1 MATRSA
7 EDTKGKTAVSERL
20 QSQNRIRATDRVFT
34 YALMVA
40 LSVVFLA
47 PFAWMVLTSLKPSDQ
62 VVAGSP
68 FKLPETLEWRNYS
81 DVMRQA
87 PFHVYFKNTAI
98 LVALSILGTTLSSS
112 LCGYGF
118 ARLRF
123 PGRDK
128 LFILVLSTMM
138 LPPVVTLIPSFV
150 IFRYLGWVNTFK
162 PLVLP
167 FFFGSPFFI
176 FLFRQFFRTIPRDLE
191 DAAKIDGAT
200 AFETFWRIML
210 PLSKASV
217 ITVTIFTFV
226 AVYNDFMGPL
236 VYLNSESKWTVALG
250 LASLQGALMYKTP
263 WNFIMAASVI
273 TLIPALVVFFAS
285 QRYLVEGIVTSGM
298 KV

>member
-1 MATRSA
+1 
-7 EDTKGKTAVSERL
+7 
-20 QSQNRIRATDRVFT
+20 
-34 YALMVA
+34 MVA
-40 LSVVFLA
+40 LSIVFLA
-47 PFAWMVLTSLKPSDQ
+47 PFAWMVSTSLKPSHQ

-68 FKLPETLEWRNYS
+68 FKLPETFEWGNYT
-81 DVMRQA
+81 DVMQQA
-87 PFHVYFKNTAI
+87 PFEVYFKNTAV
-98 LVALSILGTTLSSS
+98 LVALSILGAVLSSS

-138 LPPVVTLIPSFV
+138 LPPAVTLIPAFV
-150 IFRYLGWVNTFK
+150 IFRHLGWINTFK

-167 FFFGSPFFI
+167 FFFGVPFYI

-191 DAAKIDGAT
+191 DAAQIDGAT
-200 AFETFWRIML
+200 SFETFWRIMV
-210 PLSKASV
+210 PLSKPAV

-226 AVYNDFMGPL
+226 MVYNDFMGPL

-273 TLIPALVVFFAS
+273 TLLPALVVFFAA

>member
-1 MATRSA
+1 MSQPQEAQKTQKSA
-7 EDTKGKTAVSERL
+7 RLPSRRRMRAAERL
-20 QSQNRIRATDRVFT
+20 WT
-34 YALMVA
+34 YGLMVA
-40 LSVVFLA
+40 LSIVFLA
-47 PFAWMVLTSLKPSDQ
+47 PFAWMVSTSLKPSDQ

-68 FKLPETLEWRNYS
+68 FKPPETLEWRNYA

-87 PFHVYFKNTAI
+87 PFHVYFKNTAVV
-98 LVALSILGTTLSSS
+98 VALSILGAVLSSS

-128 LFILVLSTMM
+128 LFLLVLATMM
-138 LPPVVTLIPSFV
+138 LPPAVTLIPAFV
-150 IFRYLGWVNTFK
+150 IFRYLGWINTFK

-167 FFFGSPFFI
+167 FFFGVPFYI

-200 AFETFWRIML
+200 SFETFWRIMV
-210 PLSKASV
+210 PLSKPAV

-226 AVYNDFMGPL
+226 MVYNDFMGPL

-273 TLIPALVVFFAS
+273 TLIPALLVFFAS

>member
-1 MATRSA
+1 MRRA
-7 EDTKGKTAVSERL
+7 ERGIA
-20 QSQNRIRATDRVFT
+20 
-34 YALMVA
+34 YALMVV

-47 PFAWMVLTSLKPSDQ
+47 PFGWMLLTSLKPSDQ
-62 VVAGSP
+62 IVARSP
-68 FKLPETLEWRNYS
+68 FKLPETLAWRNYV
-81 DVMRQA
+81 DVMQQA
-87 PFHVYFKNTAI
+87 PFHVYFKNTAM
-98 LVALSILGTTLSSS
+98 LVGLSILGTVLSSS

-123 PGRDK
+123 PGRDR
-128 LFILVLSTMM
+128 LFLLVLATMM
-138 LPPVVTLIPSFV
+138 LPPAVTLIPTFV
-150 IFRYLGWVNTFK
+150 MFRFMGWVNTFK

-210 PLSKASV
+210 PLAKPSV

-226 AVYNDFMGPL
+226 MVYNDFMGPL